1 MKERVKNWLRG
12 MYASEKANIEA
23 QIANLKNVV
32 ASSESSE
39 IISVAEEEL
48 VEFYEELEFI
58 KEKLDELK

>member
-1 MKERVKNWLRG
+1 MKERVKNWLRS
-12 MYASEKANIEA
+12 MYASEKENVEA